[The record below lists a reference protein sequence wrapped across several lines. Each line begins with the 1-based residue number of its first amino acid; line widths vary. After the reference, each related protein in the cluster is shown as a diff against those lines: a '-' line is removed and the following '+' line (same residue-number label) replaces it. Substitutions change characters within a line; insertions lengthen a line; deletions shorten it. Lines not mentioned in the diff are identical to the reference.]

1 MNWSSQLWKPPE
13 AVELAINKCIADGIL
28 ANILRVHRKEVSAMY
43 LEEYDEERHK
53 RTIREE
59 GYEDGFEAGKAT
71 GFEAGKPSGFE
82 AGQTAGIETGEN
94 RINTLN
100 GLLLKDNRQ
109 EDLVRAVSDAEFRK
123 KLLRE
128 YGL

>member
-13 AVELAINKCIADGIL
+13 AVDLAINECIADGIL

>member
-1 MNWSSQLWKPPE
+1 
-13 AVELAINKCIADGIL
+13 
-28 ANILRVHRKEVSAMY
+28 MY

-71 GFEAGKPSGFE
+71 GFEAGK
-82 AGQTAGIETGEN
+82 TAGIETGEN
-94 RINTLN
+94 RINALY
-100 GLLLKDNRQ
+100 GLLLKDNRE

-123 KLLRE
+123 KLLKE

>member
-71 GFEAGKPSGFE
+71 GFEAGKTSGFE

-123 KLLRE
+123 KLLKE

>member
-94 RINTLN
+94 RINALY

-123 KLLRE
+123 KLLKE

>member
-1 MNWSSQLWKPPE
+1 MNWSSQLCKPPE
-13 AVELAINKCIADGIL
+13 AVELAINECIADGIL
-28 ANILRVHRKEVSAMY
+28 TDILRVHRKEVSAMY

-59 GYEDGFEAGKAT
+59 GYEDGFEAGRT
-71 GFEAGKPSGFE
+71 TGFE

-123 KLLRE
+123 KLLKE

>member
-1 MNWSSQLWKPPE
+1 
-13 AVELAINKCIADGIL
+13 
-28 ANILRVHRKEVSAMY
+28 MY

-71 GFEAGKPSGFE
+71 GFEAGKTSGFE

-123 KLLRE
+123 KLLKE

>member
-1 MNWSSQLWKPPE
+1 MNWSSQLCKPPE
-13 AVELAINKCIADGIL
+13 AVELAINECIADGIL
-28 ANILRVHRKEVSAMY
+28 TDILRVHRKEVSAMY

-59 GYEDGFEAGKAT
+59 GYEDGFET
-71 GFEAGKPSGFE
+71 
-82 AGQTAGIETGEN
+82 GQTAGIETGEN

-123 KLLRE
+123 KLLKE

>member
-123 KLLRE
+123 KLLKE

>member
-28 ANILRVHRKEVSAMY
+28 TDILRVHRKEVSAMY

-59 GYEDGFEAGKAT
+59 GYED
-71 GFEAGKPSGFE
+71 GFE

-123 KLLRE
+123 KLLKE

>member
-28 ANILRVHRKEVSAMY
+28 ADILRVHRKEVSAMY

-53 RTIREE
+53 RIIREE

-71 GFEAGKPSGFE
+71 GFEAGKTSGFE

-94 RINTLN
+94 RINALY
-100 GLLLKDNRQ
+100 GLLLNDNRQ

-123 KLLRE
+123 KLLKE

>member
-1 MNWSSQLWKPPE
+1 MNWSSQLCKPPE

-28 ANILRVHRKEVSAMY
+28 ADILRVHRKEVSAMY

-59 GYEDGFEAGKAT
+59 GYEDGFEAG
-71 GFEAGKPSGFE
+71 
-82 AGQTAGIETGEN
+82 EN
-94 RINTLN
+94 RMNALY
-100 GLLLKDNRQ
+100 GLLLKYNRE

-123 KLLRE
+123 KLLKE

>member
-1 MNWSSQLWKPPE
+1 
-13 AVELAINKCIADGIL
+13 
-28 ANILRVHRKEVSAMY
+28 MY

-59 GYEDGFEAGKAT
+59 GYEDGIEAGKAT
-71 GFEAGKPSGFE
+71 GFEAGKTSGFE

-109 EDLVRAVSDAEFRK
+109 EDLVRAVSDAEFSK
-123 KLLRE
+123 KLLKE

>member
-28 ANILRVHRKEVSAMY
+28 TDILRVHRKEVSAMY

-123 KLLRE
+123 KLLKE

>member
-71 GFEAGKPSGFE
+71 GFEAGKTSGFE

>member
-28 ANILRVHRKEVSAMY
+28 TDILRVHRKEVSAMY

-71 GFEAGKPSGFE
+71 GFEAGK
-82 AGQTAGIETGEN
+82 TAGIETGEN
-94 RINTLN
+94 RINALY
-100 GLLLKDNRQ
+100 GLLLKDNRE

-123 KLLRE
+123 KLLKE

>member
-71 GFEAGKPSGFE
+71 GFEAGQPSGFE